1 MERYPE
7 LRDTLQNFIFFFVFL
22 VLNFLHY
29 KQFNLSS
36 KWTAYGESI
45 CWRKNRKSSKIPV
58 NTTKGTRSS
67 GNPGKYIVFGVSV
80 CVCVCVCVCTP
91 EYDRP
96 TLGDNPLRLAIAL
109 TMVLMTYLQN
119 HIHGHIISEM
129 KKKHKGRGKEY
140 NPSAQ

>member
-1 MERYPE
+1 
-7 LRDTLQNFIFFFVFL
+7 
-22 VLNFLHY
+22 
-29 KQFNLSS
+29 
-36 KWTAYGESI
+36 
-45 CWRKNRKSSKIPV
+45 
-58 NTTKGTRSS
+58 
-67 GNPGKYIVFGVSV
+67 
-80 CVCVCVCVCTP
+80 VCVCVCVCTP